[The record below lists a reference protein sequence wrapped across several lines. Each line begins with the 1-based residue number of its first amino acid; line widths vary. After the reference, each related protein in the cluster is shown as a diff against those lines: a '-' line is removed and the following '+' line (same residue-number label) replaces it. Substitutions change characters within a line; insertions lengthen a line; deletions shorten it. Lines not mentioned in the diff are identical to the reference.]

1 MTGSDNHN
9 RSDIARDIAQVR
21 DAIAATAALLHGIDS
36 RSSGE
41 QIAAEVLRLNDAVR
55 TGAAGRI
62 TSGAQ
67 PGDFGALLL
76 ASADPFG
83 AQAAP

>member
-1 MTGSDNHN
+1 MTGSDG
-9 RSDIARDIAQVR
+9 DLARDIERLR
-21 DAIAATAALLHGIDS
+21 DAIATTAALLHGIDS

-62 TSGAQ
+62 TGGAQ

-83 AQAAP
+83 AQEAP

>member
-1 MTGSDNHN
+1 MSGSYSDIGT
-9 RSDIARDIAQVR
+9 DIARVR
-21 DAIAATAALLHGIDS
+21 DAIAATGALLHGIDS

-55 TGAAGRI
+55 TVAAGRI
-62 TSGAQ
+62 ASGAQ
-67 PGDFGALLL
+67 PADFGALLL

-83 AQAAP
+83 AQEAP

>member
-1 MTGSDNHN
+1 MKPVDPKMVE
-9 RSDIARDIAQVR
+9 DIAAIR
-21 DAIAATAALLHGIDS
+21 DAIAATAPRLHGIASRADS
-36 RSSGE
+36 D

-62 TSGAQ
+62 TSGSQ
-67 PGDFGALLL
+67 PADFGALLL

-83 AQAAP
+83 TEDKR